1 MVLCFAN
8 QGKIDKN
15 KIKEVLE
22 EDFYNDLLEIKD
34 GIKLDRMII

>member
-1 MVLCFAN
+1 MVLCFTN

-15 KIKEVLE
+15 KIKEALE